1 MLTAL
6 LNARVLTPDEELA
19 GATVVIRH
27 GRIEAVGVGLTPP
40 AGAQTFDLSGLTLA
54 PGFVDIHVH
63 GGGGFSLISEDPDEI
78 RSYARWAVRRGVT
91 GFLVTL
97 VGAPLP
103 QMKRWLAAAV
113 AAGESLPAG
122 QEGVDGSARPLG
134 VHLEGPFVNPAR
146 RGALPSEGLRPPD
159 VAEFLAL
166 AEAAQGSLKVIT
178 LAPEL
183 PGAAGIVAAARQ
195 RGVVASMGH
204 TDATYEQAL
213 EAIEWGVRQATHCF
227 NGMRP
232 FHHRDPG
239 CLGAIL
245 SSPKLSAE
253 LIADGVHVHPGAMA
267 LLLAAK
273 GPQGT
278 ILITDGI
285 AAAGLGDGAY
295 SLAGEAIQVRNGV
308 ASLPDGTLAGSVV
321 TMDQAVRNVVSAWGG
336 ALVPLA
342 GAVRMA
348 SSNPA
353 AALGLGQR
361 LGRIAPGFA
370 ADLVALDERLEVAMT
385 LVAGQPAY
393 G

>member
-1 MLTAL
+1 MMLTAL
-6 LNARVLTPDEELA
+6 LNARVLTPDEELV
-19 GATVVIRH
+19 GATVVVRD
-27 GRIEAVGVGLTPP
+27 GRIEAVGAGLAPP
-40 AGAQTFDLSGLTLA
+40 AGAETFDLTGLTLV
-54 PGFVDIHVH
+54 PGFIDIHVH
-63 GGGGFSLISEDPDEI
+63 GGGGFSLITEDPEEI
-78 RSYARWAVRRGVT
+78 RSYARWVVSRGVT

-103 QMKRWLAAAV
+103 QMKRWLAAAA
-113 AAGESLPAG
+113 AAGEPA
-122 QEGVDGSARPLG
+122 EGAAQCLG

-146 RGALPSEGLRPPD
+146 RGALPAVGLRPPD

-166 AEAAQGSLKVIT
+166 AEAAQGRLRVIT

-183 PGAAGIVAAARQ
+183 PGAADVVAAARQ
-195 RGVVASMGH
+195 RGVVVSMGH

-213 EAIEWGVRQATHCF
+213 EAIDWGVRQATHCF

-245 SSPKLSAE
+245 SLPSLSAE
-253 LIADGVHVHPGAMA
+253 LIADGVHVQPGAMA

-278 ILITDGI
+278 MLVTDGI

-295 SLAGEAIQVRNGV
+295 SLAGEAIEVRNGV

-321 TMDQAVRNVVSAWGG
+321 TMDQAVRNVASASGRG
-336 ALVPLA
+336 LA
-342 GAVRMA
+342 SLPEAVRMA

-353 AALGLGQR
+353 AALGLSQR
-361 LGRIAPGFA
+361 LGRIAPGFT
-370 ADLVALDERLEVAMT
+370 ADLVALDDRQEVAMT
-385 LVAGQPAY
+385 FVGGQTAY
-393 G
+393 E

>member
-6 LNARVLTPDEELA
+6 LNARVLTPAQELV
-19 GATVVIRH
+19 GATVVVRD
-27 GRIEAVGVGLTPP
+27 GRIEAVGVGLAPP
-40 AGAQTFDLSGLTLA
+40 ASAETFDLTGLTLA

-63 GGGGFSLISEDPDEI
+63 GGGGFSLITEDPEEI
-78 RSYARWAVRRGVT
+78 RSYARWVVSRGVT

-97 VGAPLP
+97 VGAPLT
-103 QMKRWLAAAV
+103 QMKRWLAAAA
-113 AAGESLPAG
+113 AAGEEAEDAA
-122 QEGVDGSARPLG
+122 QCLG
-134 VHLEGPFVNPAR
+134 VHLEGPFVNPDR
-146 RGALPSEGLRPPD
+146 RGALPAEGLRPPD

-166 AEAAQGSLKVIT
+166 ADAAQGRLKVIT

-183 PGAAGIVAAARQ
+183 PGAADVVAAARQ
-195 RGVVASMGH
+195 RGVVVSMGH
-204 TDATYEQAL
+204 TDATYEQTL

-245 SSPKLSAE
+245 SSPRLSAE

-267 LLLAAK
+267 SLLAAK

-278 ILITDGI
+278 ILVTDGT

-295 SLAGEAIQVRNGV
+295 SLAGEAIEVRDSV

-321 TMDQAVRNVVSAWGG
+321 TMDQAVRNVVRLGLS
-336 ALVPLA
+336 PL
-342 GAVRMA
+342 GDAVRMA
-348 SSNPA
+348 ATNPA
-353 AALGLGQR
+353 AALDLGQR

-370 ADLVALDERLEVAMT
+370 ADLVALDDKQEVAMT
-385 LVAGQPAY
+385 FVGGQPAY
-393 G
+393 E

>member
-6 LNARVLTPDEELA
+6 LNARVLTADEDLA
-19 GATVVIRH
+19 GATVVVRD
-27 GRIEAVGVGLTPP
+27 GRIEAVGVGLAPP
-40 AGAQTFDLSGLTLA
+40 TGARTFDLTGLILA
-54 PGFVDIHVH
+54 PGFIDIHVH
-63 GGGGFSLISEDPDEI
+63 GGGGFSLVTEDPNEI
-78 RSYARWAVRRGVT
+78 RSYARWVVSRGVT

-103 QMKRWLAAAV
+103 QMKRWLAATL
-113 AAGESLPAG
+113 AAGDGA
-122 QEGVDGSARPLG
+122 DGSARLLG

-146 RGALPSEGLRPPD
+146 RGALPAEGVRPPN

-166 AEAAQGSLKVIT
+166 AEAAQGRLKVIT

-183 PGAAGIVAAARQ
+183 PGAADVVAAARQ
-195 RGVVASMGH
+195 RGVIISMGH

-213 EAIEWGVRQATHCF
+213 EAVAGGVRQATHCF

-245 SSPKLSAE
+245 SSSGISAE
-253 LIADGVHVHPGAMA
+253 LIADGVHVHLGAMA

-273 GPQGT
+273 GSQGT
-278 ILITDGI
+278 ILVTDGT

-295 SLAGEAIQVRNGV
+295 SLAGETIQVRGGV
-308 ASLPDGTLAGSVV
+308 ASLPDGTLAGSAA
-321 TMDQAVRNVVSAWGG
+321 TMDQVMRNVVRLGLA
-336 ALVPLA
+336 PLDE
-342 GAVRMA
+342 AVRMA
-348 SSNPA
+348 STNPA

-361 LGRIAPGFA
+361 LGQIAPGFA
-370 ADLVALDERLEVAMT
+370 ADLVALDNSLKVAMT
-385 LVAGQPAY
+385 FVDGQPAHE
-393 G
+393 

>member
-1 MLTAL
+1 MMLTAL
-6 LNARVLTPDEELA
+6 LNARVLTPDEEFV
-19 GATVVIRH
+19 GATVVVRD
-27 GRIEAVGVGLTPP
+27 GRIETVDVDLAPP
-40 AGAQTFDLSGLTLA
+40 AGAKTFDLTGLTLA

-63 GGGGFSLISEDPDEI
+63 GGGGFSLITEDPEEI
-78 RSYARWAVRRGVT
+78 RSYARWVVSRGVT

-97 VGAPLP
+97 VGAPLT
-103 QMKRWLAAAV
+103 QMKRWLAAAA
-113 AAGESLPAG
+113 AAGEEV
-122 QEGVDGSARPLG
+122 EGAARCLG

-146 RGALPSEGLRPPD
+146 RGALPAEGLRPPD

-166 AEAAQGSLKVIT
+166 AEAAQGRLRVIT

-183 PGAAGIVAAARQ
+183 PGAADVVAAARQ
-195 RGVVASMGH
+195 RGVVVSMGH
-204 TDATYEQAL
+204 TNATYEQAL
-213 EAIEWGVRQATHCF
+213 EAIDWGVRQATHCF

-245 SSPKLSAE
+245 SSPSLSAE
-253 LIADGVHVHPGAMA
+253 LIADGVHVQQGAMA

-278 ILITDGI
+278 ILVTDGI
-285 AAAGLGDGAY
+285 AAAGLEDGAY
-295 SLAGEAIQVRNGV
+295 SLADEAIEVRNGV

-321 TMDQAVRNVVSAWGG
+321 TMDEAVRNVVSPSGEG
-336 ALVPLA
+336 LA
-342 GAVRMA
+342 SLPEAVRMA

-353 AALGLGQR
+353 ATLGLGQR

-370 ADLVALDERLEVAMT
+370 ADLVALDDSQEVAMT
-385 LVAGQPAY
+385 FVGGQPAY
-393 G
+393 E